1 MLGAKTL
8 PLVNRVFL
16 VQLQQSF
23 QEGKTM
29 GEKKKLSIIYK
40 HFV

>member
-8 PLVNRVFL
+8 GLLKRVFL
-16 VQLQQSF
+16 VQLQDSF

-29 GEKKKLSIIYK
+29 GGKKKLRIIYK

>member
-1 MLGAKTL
+1 MLRAKTL
-8 PLVNRVFL
+8 GLLNRVFL
-16 VQLQQSF
+16 VQLQDSF

-29 GEKKKLSIIYK
+29 GEKKKMSIIYK